1 MLTFINFSPKTNIH
15 ISQLF
20 LIWLRLNSRLILG
33 IDIETEGQMMSLFLK
48 FILKTVPILRPEV
61 LALPTLHSVFGFLA
75 PPKNH
80 AVLHYTLHTQS
91 HCRMLL
97 HTLAVEKSSWCC
109 IHCSP
114 VLIYLFIYSFFS
126 STGLFVFPNDQW
138 NVWLLGYNVLH
149 S

>member
-20 LIWLRLNSRLILG
+20 LIWLCLNSRLIPG
-33 IDIETEGQMMSLFLK
+33 IDIKTEGQMMSLFLK
-48 FILKTVPILRPEV
+48 FILKTVPISRPEV
-61 LALPTLHSVFGFLA
+61 LALPTLHSVLGFLA
-75 PPKNH
+75 PPKDH

-97 HTLAVEKSSWCC
+97 HTLAVEESAWCC

-114 VLIYLFIYSFFS
+114 VLIYFFIYSFFS
-126 STGLFVFPNDQW
+126 STELFIFPNDHW
-138 NVWLLGYNVLH
+138 NVWLLGYNALP